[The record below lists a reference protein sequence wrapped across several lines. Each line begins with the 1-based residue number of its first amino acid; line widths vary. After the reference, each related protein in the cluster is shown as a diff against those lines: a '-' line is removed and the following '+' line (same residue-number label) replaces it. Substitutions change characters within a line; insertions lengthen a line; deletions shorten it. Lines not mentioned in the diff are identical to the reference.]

1 MANRFK
7 SGDAWNEQFY
17 VCPKSLILNE
27 KYKDLSFCGK
37 LIYMLMRDRLS
48 LSVKYGWVDDNGDIY
63 FKFGR
68 EELANQLH
76 TSVKSVA
83 RALSEMKKLGLIDCV
98 RVGLCSPNKYYLRK
112 LEPYVPTNI
121 QEEDRTCS
129 NSGRV
134 NLTSLKGQSDPSERV
149 NLTHQRGSNCPPIY
163 TEYTNTNKVKTETF
177 MSGKPD
183 SADNFTQT
191 AKNVI
196 AYLNEKAGTSYRAT
210 SKKTIEHIKARMK
223 EGFTLS
229 DFERVVD
236 LKCREWLRDEK
247 MAKYVRPDTLFGTKM
262 DWYLNQKP
270 QQKRAPNLNE
280 GRWIL

>member
-1 MANRFK
+1 MNYTFDGDVAKDVGTNAAVLFQSIVWWIAKNEANENNFHD
-7 SGDAWNEQFY
+7 G
-17 VCPKSLILNE
+17 
-27 KYKDLSFCGK
+27 KYWT
-37 LIYMLMRDRLS
+37 Y
-48 LSVKYGWVDDNGDIY
+48 N
-63 FKFGR
+63 
-68 EELANQLH
+68 
-76 TSVKSVA
+76 SVA
-83 RALSEMKKLGLIDCV
+83 AFSKLFPFCTDKMIRSSLE
-98 RVGLCSPNKYYLRK
+98 K
-112 LEPYVPTNI
+112 LEKTGYIISGNYNKSPY
-121 QEEDRTCS
+121 DRTKWYALGEVGMEYYTAKMQRTICS
-129 NSGRV
+129 EKNLHLPKRANVNAEQGEPIPVNIPYSNTDSITDISYMSGR
-134 NLTSLKGQSDPSERV
+134 
-149 NLTHQRGSNCPPIY
+149 
-163 TEYTNTNKVKTETF
+163 
-177 MSGKPD
+177 PD

-191 AKNVI
+191 AKDVI

>member
-1 MANRFK
+1 MNYMFDGDVAKDVGTNAAVLFHSIVWWIAKNEANEKNFHDGKYWTYNSVSAFSKLFPFFTDKMVRSSLEKLEKNGYIISGNYNKIPYDRTKWYALGDIGMTYYSAKTQK
-7 SGDAWNEQFY
+7 SI
-17 VCPKSLILNE
+17 CPKKKSHLT
-27 KYKDLSFCGK
+27 K
-37 LIYMLMRDRLS
+37 
-48 LSVKYGWVDDNGDIY
+48 W
-63 FKFGR
+63 
-68 EELANQLH
+68 ANQNSNQGKPIPDSIPVSK
-76 TSVKSVA
+76 TDSITDISV
-83 RALSEMKKLGLIDCV
+83 
-98 RVGLCSPNKYYLRK
+98 
-112 LEPYVPTNI
+112 
-121 QEEDRTCS
+121 
-129 NSGRV
+129 
-134 NLTSLKGQSDPSERV
+134 
-149 NLTHQRGSNCPPIY
+149 
-163 TEYTNTNKVKTETF
+163 

-191 AKNVI
+191 ARDVI

-229 DFERVVD
+229 DFKRVVD

-270 QQKRAPNLNE
+270 QQKRTPNLNE

>member
-1 MANRFK
+1 MTDRFK

-17 VCPKSLILNE
+17 MCPKSLILNE
-27 KYKDLSFCGK
+27 TYKDLSFCGK
-37 LIYMLMRDRLS
+37 MIYMLMRDRLS
-48 LSVKYGWVDDNGDIY
+48 LSVKHGWVDDNGDIY

-68 EELANQLH
+68 EELASQLH

-83 RALSEMKKLGLIDCV
+83 RALSEMKKLGLLDCV

-112 LEPYVPTNI
+112 LEPYVPPNVQKI
-121 QEEDRTCS
+121 DDNRT
-129 NSGRV
+129 NSGKA
-134 NLTSLKGQSDPSERV
+134 NMTPLKGQSDPSDRV
-149 NLTHQRGSNCPPIY
+149 NLTLPQESICPPIY
-163 TEYTNTNKVKTETF
+163 TDNTNTNKVNTEIFMSDRSDTANNFTET
-177 MSGKPD
+177 
-183 SADNFTQT
+183 T
-191 AKNVI
+191 KNVV

-223 EGFTLS
+223 EGFNLS
-229 DFERVVD
+229 DFKKVVD

-270 QQKRAPNLNE
+270 QQKRTPNLNE

>member
-27 KYKDLSFCGK
+27 KYKDLPFCGK

-48 LSVKYGWVDDNGDIY
+48 LSVKHGWVDDNGDIY

-112 LEPYVPTNI
+112 LEPYVPTDI
-121 QEEDRTCS
+121 QEEDHTCS

-134 NLTSLKGQSDPSERV
+134 NLTPLKGQSDPSERV